1 MVTIQSHKLTIW
13 IMMWLLEIMNITYDM
28 ECIIV
33 NVIYKGNLK
42 LIILFQRLQ
51 LIAQRPITNIYE
63 NHKYLLIIKV
73 HENPLQHVL
82 LVSIL

>member
-1 MVTIQSHKLTIW
+1 
-13 IMMWLLEIMNITYDM
+13 MMWLLEIMNITYDM

-33 NVIYKGNLK
+33 NVIYKDILK
-42 LIILFQRLQ
+42 LIILFQTLQ

-73 HENPLQHVL
+73 HENPRQHVL